1 MLMTRKTHDQYEL
14 ALAVSNLT
22 GQGIADA
29 LVSVERYTEWI
40 EQRSGEGMTK
50 DEMTL
55 EQVIE
60 VAYSVITGRYL
71 L

>member
-1 MLMTRKTHDQYEL
+1 MLLMGKTHDQYEV

-40 EQRSGEGMTK
+40 EQRSGEDMAK

>member
-1 MLMTRKTHDQYEL
+1 MLMTRKTHDQYEV

-40 EQRSGEGMTK
+40 GQRSGEDMAK